1 MSKSDD
7 NNMPTT
13 FPKKYAKIIEGM
25 PEFRDSCESSSVE
38 DLKKIIVLSEGN
50 ISNIETAMAEDV
62 KLNGAK
68 EIVKDLST
76 PHREAN
82 KCQTAKIKYA
92 LFCLQGKGH
101 EIGDPE

>member
-13 FPKKYAKIIEGM
+13 FPKKYQKTLEKMMDFKELA
-25 PEFRDSCESSSVE
+25 DSSSVE

-50 ISNIETAMAEDV
+50 ISNIEAAMAEDV
-62 KLNGAK
+62 QLNMAK
-68 EIVKDLST
+68 ELVKQHSE
-76 PHREAN
+76 PHREAI
-82 KCQTAKIKYA
+82 KFQTCRVKYA